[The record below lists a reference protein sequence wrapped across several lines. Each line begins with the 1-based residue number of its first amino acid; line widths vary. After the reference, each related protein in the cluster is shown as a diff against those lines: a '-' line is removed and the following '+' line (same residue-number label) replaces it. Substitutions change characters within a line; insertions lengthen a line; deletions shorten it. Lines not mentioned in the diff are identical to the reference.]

1 MTAAER
7 QFRFRVALAF
17 GLVYVF
23 WGSTYLGIRPAVE
36 HIGPELMTGVRF
48 PVASKSSCWPA
59 CALAGRRVAISGREF
74 LRQGIIGVLLL
85 SVSNVTLAWAEQ
97 YIRTGLAS
105 LLVASI
111 PVWFLVIDTWIL
123 RGERLAARGLVGLA
137 LGLVG
142 TVALL
147 WPKLVAPTARGRME
161 PFASLLPDGIFVR
174 VGGGLGALAQVA
186 DAGGPV
192 LRHRLG
198 DALWAS
204 IGKMRSSPSVAANIA
219 TSPDHPPRPD
229 RRALPLIFGS
239 WVGYTAYI
247 WLLKHVPTP
256 KVGTYAYVNP
266 LVAVFLGWYFLG
278 ERVDGYIAAGTAII
292 IVAVALA
299 TSAKVKPQVGAERD
313 PELPACEAGAD

>member
-1 MTAAER
+1 MTVAER

-23 WGSTYLGIRPAVE
+23 WGSTYLGIRIAVE

-48 PVASKSSCWPA
+48 PVAGIIMLAA

-74 LRQGIIGVLLL
+74 LRQGIIGALLL

-111 PVWFLVIDTWIL
+111 PVWFLVLDTWIL
-123 RGERLAARGLVGLA
+123 RGERLSARGLVGLA

-142 TVALL
+142 TVVLL
-147 WPKLVAPTARGRME
+147 WPKLVAPTGGRRME
-161 PFASLLPDGIFVR
+161 LFASVCLIASSFVWAVGSVLSRRWQGSMDAFTATGWQMSIGGFLNLGIAFLLGEPAKAQWTMR
-174 VGGGLGALAQVA
+174 GLGA
-186 DAGGPV
+186 
-192 LRHRLG
+192 
-198 DALWAS
+198 
-204 IGKMRSSPSVAANIA
+204 IA
-219 TSPDHPPRPD
+219 Y
-229 RRALPLIFGS
+229 LVVFGS
-239 WVGYTAYI
+239 LVGYTAYI
-247 WLLKHVPTP
+247 WLLKNVPTS

-266 LVAVFLGWYFLG
+266 VIAVFLGWYFLG

-299 TSAKVKPQVGAERD
+299 TSAKVKPQVGAEHE

>member
-1 MTAAER
+1 MSAER

-23 WGSTYLGIRPAVE
+23 WGSTYLGIRIAIE

-48 PVASKSSCWPA
+48 PVAGIIMLAA
-59 CALAGRRVAISGREF
+59 CALTGRRVSITGREF

-97 YIRTGLAS
+97 FIRTGLAS

-111 PVWFLVIDTWIL
+111 PIWFLVLDTWIL

-137 LGLVG
+137 LGAVG
-142 TVALL
+142 TVVLL
-147 WPKLVAPTARGRME
+147 WPKLMASTGRGRME
-161 PFASLLPDGIFVR
+161 LFASVCLIFSSFVWAAGSVLSRRWQGEMDAFTATGWQMSIGGFLNLGIACLLGEPAKAQSTMR
-174 VGGGLGALAQVA
+174 GLGA
-186 DAGGPV
+186 
-192 LRHRLG
+192 
-198 DALWAS
+198 
-204 IGKMRSSPSVAANIA
+204 IA
-219 TSPDHPPRPD
+219 Y
-229 RRALPLIFGS
+229 LVVFGS
-239 WVGYTAYI
+239 LVGYTAYI
-247 WLLKHVPTP
+247 WLLKHVPTS

-266 LVAVFLGWYFLG
+266 VIAVFLGWYFLG

-299 TSAKVKPQVGAERD
+299 TSAKVKPQVGAEHE

>member
-1 MTAAER
+1 MTASER
-7 QFRFRVALAF
+7 QFRFCVALAF

-23 WGSTYLGIRPAVE
+23 WGSTYLGIRIAVE

-48 PVASKSSCWPA
+48 PVAGIIMLA
-59 CALAGRRVAISGREF
+59 GCALAGRRVAITGREF
-74 LRQGIIGVLLL
+74 LRQGIIGALLL

-111 PVWFLVIDTWIL
+111 PVWFLVLDTWML

-142 TVALL
+142 TVVLL
-147 WPKLVAPTARGRME
+147 WPKLVAPTGGRRME
-161 PFASLLPDGIFVR
+161 LFASVCLIASSFVWAVGSVLSRRWQGSMDAFTATGWQMSIGGFLNLGIAFLLGEPAKAQWTMR
-174 VGGGLGALAQVA
+174 GLGA
-186 DAGGPV
+186 
-192 LRHRLG
+192 
-198 DALWAS
+198 
-204 IGKMRSSPSVAANIA
+204 IA
-219 TSPDHPPRPD
+219 Y
-229 RRALPLIFGS
+229 LVVFGS
-239 WVGYTAYI
+239 LVGYTAYI
-247 WLLKHVPTP
+247 WLLKNVPTS

-266 LVAVFLGWYFLG
+266 VIAVFLGWYFLG

-299 TSAKVKPQVGAERD
+299 TSAKVKPQVGAEHE

>member
-1 MTAAER
+1 MTASER

-23 WGSTYLGIRPAVE
+23 WGSTYLGIRIAVE

-48 PVASKSSCWPA
+48 PIAGVIMLAA
-59 CALAGRRVAISGREF
+59 CALAGRRVAISGRDF

-85 SVSNVTLAWAEQ
+85 SITNVTLAWAEQ

-123 RGERLAARGLVGLA
+123 RGERLSARGLAGLA
-137 LGLVG
+137 LGLIG
-142 TVALL
+142 TVVLL
-147 WPKLVAPTARGRME
+147 WPKLVSSTARGRME
-161 PFASLLPDGIFVR
+161 LFASLCLMASSLVWAVGSVLSRRWQGSMDAFTATGWQMSIGGFLNLGIAFLLGEPAKAQWTMR
-174 VGGGLGALAQVA
+174 GLGA
-186 DAGGPV
+186 
-192 LRHRLG
+192 
-198 DALWAS
+198 
-204 IGKMRSSPSVAANIA
+204 IA
-219 TSPDHPPRPD
+219 Y
-229 RRALPLIFGS
+229 LVVFGS
-239 WVGYTAYI
+239 LVGYTAYI
-247 WLLKHVPTP
+247 WLLKHVPTS

-266 LVAVFLGWYFLG
+266 VIAVFLGWYFLG

-299 TSAKVKPQVGAERD
+299 TSAKVKPRVGAEHE

>member
-1 MTAAER
+1 MTASER

-23 WGSTYLGIRPAVE
+23 WGSTYLGIRIAVE

-48 PVASKSSCWPA
+48 PVAGVIMLAA
-59 CALAGRRVAISGREF
+59 CALAGRRIAISGREF
-74 LRQGIIGVLLL
+74 LRQGIIGALLL

-111 PVWFLVIDTWIL
+111 PVWFLVLDTWIL

-137 LGLVG
+137 LGAVG
-142 TVALL
+142 TLVLL
-147 WPKLVAPTARGRME
+147 WPKLVAPTAGGRME
-161 PFASLLPDGIFVR
+161 LFASVCLIASSFVWAVGSVLSRRWQGGMDAFTATGWQMSIGGFLNLGIAFLLGEPAKAQWTMR
-174 VGGGLGALAQVA
+174 GLGA
-186 DAGGPV
+186 
-192 LRHRLG
+192 
-198 DALWAS
+198 
-204 IGKMRSSPSVAANIA
+204 IA
-219 TSPDHPPRPD
+219 Y
-229 RRALPLIFGS
+229 LVVFGS
-239 WVGYTAYI
+239 LVGYTAYI
-247 WLLKHVPTP
+247 WLLKHVPTS

-266 LVAVFLGWYFLG
+266 VIAVFLGWYFLG

-299 TSAKVKPQVGAERD
+299 TSAKVKPQVGAEHE

>member
-1 MTAAER
+1 MTSAER

-23 WGSTYLGIRPAVE
+23 WGSTYLGIRIAIERIP
-36 HIGPELMTGVRF
+36 PELMTGVRF
-48 PVASKSSCWPA
+48 PIAGIIMLVA
-59 CALAGRRVAISGREF
+59 CALTGRRVAITGREF
-74 LRQGIIGVLLL
+74 LQQAIIGALLL

-111 PVWFLVIDTWIL
+111 PIWFLVLDTWIL
-123 RGERLAARGLVGLA
+123 RGERLAPRGLVGLG

-142 TVALL
+142 TVVLL
-147 WPKLVAPTARGRME
+147 WPKLASSTSRGRME
-161 PFASLLPDGIFVR
+161 LFASVCLTGSSFVWAVGSVLSRRWQGSVDAFTATGWQMSIGGCLNLVIALLLGEAAKAQWTVR
-174 VGGGLGALAQVA
+174 GLGA
-186 DAGGPV
+186 
-192 LRHRLG
+192 
-198 DALWAS
+198 
-204 IGKMRSSPSVAANIA
+204 IGYLVV
-219 TSPDHPPRPD
+219 
-229 RRALPLIFGS
+229 FGS
-239 WVGYTAYI
+239 LVGYTAYI
-247 WLLKHVPTP
+247 WLLKHVPTS

-266 LVAVFLGWYFLG
+266 VIAVFLGWYFLG

-299 TSAKVKPQVGAERD
+299 TSAKIKPQVGAERE

>member
-23 WGSTYLGIRPAVE
+23 WGSTYLGIRIAVE

-48 PVASKSSCWPA
+48 PIAGMIMLAA
-59 CALAGRRVAISGREF
+59 CAVTGRRVAITGREF
-74 LRQGIIGVLLL
+74 LRQGIIGALLL
-85 SVSNVTLAWAEQ
+85 SVANVTLAWAEQ

-111 PVWFLVIDTWIL
+111 PIWFLVLDTWIL

-142 TVALL
+142 TVVLL
-147 WPKLVAPTARGRME
+147 WPKLVASNAHGRME
-161 PFASLLPDGIFVR
+161 LFASVCLMGSSFVWAVGSVLSRRWQGSMDVFTATGWQALIGGCLNLGIAFLLGEPAKAHWTMRGM
-174 VGGGLGALAQVA
+174 GA
-186 DAGGPV
+186 
-192 LRHRLG
+192 
-198 DALWAS
+198 
-204 IGKMRSSPSVAANIA
+204 IA
-219 TSPDHPPRPD
+219 Y
-229 RRALPLIFGS
+229 LVVFGS
-239 WVGYTAYI
+239 LVGYTAYI
-247 WLLKHVPTP
+247 WLLKHVPTS

-266 LVAVFLGWYFLG
+266 VIAVFLGWYFLG

-299 TSAKVKPQVGAERD
+299 TSAKVKPHVGAEHE

>member
-1 MTAAER
+1 MTVAER

-23 WGSTYLGIRPAVE
+23 WGSTYLGIRIAVE

-48 PVASKSSCWPA
+48 PVAGMIMLAA
-59 CALAGRRVAISGREF
+59 CALAGRRVAISGREL
-74 LRQGIIGVLLL
+74 LRQGIIGALLL

-111 PVWFLVIDTWIL
+111 PVWFLVLDTWIL
-123 RGERLAARGLVGLA
+123 RGERLSARGLVGLA

-142 TVALL
+142 TVVLL
-147 WPKLVAPTARGRME
+147 WPKLVAPTGGRRMELFASVCLICSSFVWAVGSVLSRRWQGRMDAFTATGWQMSIGGFLNLGIAFLVGE
-161 PFASLLPDGIFVR
+161 PAKAQWTMR
-174 VGGGLGALAQVA
+174 GLGA
-186 DAGGPV
+186 
-192 LRHRLG
+192 
-198 DALWAS
+198 
-204 IGKMRSSPSVAANIA
+204 IA
-219 TSPDHPPRPD
+219 Y
-229 RRALPLIFGS
+229 LVVFGS
-239 WVGYTAYI
+239 LVGYTAYI
-247 WLLKHVPTP
+247 WLLKNVPTS

-266 LVAVFLGWYFLG
+266 VIAVFLGWYFLG

-299 TSAKVKPQVGAERD
+299 TSAKVKPKVGAEHE

>member
-1 MTAAER
+1 MSAER

-23 WGSTYLGIRPAVE
+23 WGSTYLGIRIAIE

-48 PVASKSSCWPA
+48 PVAGIIMLAA
-59 CALAGRRVAISGREF
+59 CALTGRRVAITGREF

-111 PVWFLVIDTWIL
+111 PIWFLVLDTWIL

-137 LGLVG
+137 LGAVG
-142 TVALL
+142 TVVLL
-147 WPKLVAPTARGRME
+147 WPKLMASTGRGRME
-161 PFASLLPDGIFVR
+161 LFASVCLIFSSFVWAAGSVLSRRWQGEMDAFTATGWQMSIGGILNLGIACLLGEPAKAQSTMR
-174 VGGGLGALAQVA
+174 GLGA
-186 DAGGPV
+186 
-192 LRHRLG
+192 
-198 DALWAS
+198 
-204 IGKMRSSPSVAANIA
+204 IA
-219 TSPDHPPRPD
+219 Y
-229 RRALPLIFGS
+229 LVVFGS
-239 WVGYTAYI
+239 LVGYTAYI
-247 WLLKHVPTP
+247 WLLKHVPTS

-266 LVAVFLGWYFLG
+266 VIAVFLGWYFLG
-278 ERVDGYIAAGTAII
+278 ESVDGYIAAGTAII

-299 TSAKVKPQVGAERD
+299 TSAKVKPQVGAEHE

>member
-1 MTAAER
+1 MTASER

-23 WGSTYLGIRPAVE
+23 WGSTYLGIRIAVE

-48 PVASKSSCWPA
+48 PVAGIIMLAA
-59 CALAGRRVAISGREF
+59 CALAGRRVAITGREF
-74 LRQGIIGVLLL
+74 LRQGIIGALLL

-111 PVWFLVIDTWIL
+111 PVWFLVLDTWIL
-123 RGERLAARGLVGLA
+123 RGERLSARGLVGLA

-142 TVALL
+142 TVVLL
-147 WPKLVAPTARGRME
+147 WPKLVAPTGGRRME
-161 PFASLLPDGIFVR
+161 LFASVCLIASSFVWA
-174 VGGGLGALAQVA
+174 VGSVLARRWQGSM
-186 DAGGPV
+186 DAFTATG
-192 LRHRLG
+192 
-198 DALWAS
+198 WQMS
-204 IGKMRSSPSVAANIA
+204 IGGFLNLGIAFLLGEPAKAQWTMRGMGAIA
-219 TSPDHPPRPD
+219 Y
-229 RRALPLIFGS
+229 LVVFGS
-239 WVGYTAYI
+239 LVGYTAYI
-247 WLLKHVPTP
+247 WLLKNVPTS

-266 LVAVFLGWYFLG
+266 VIAVFLGWYFLG

-299 TSAKVKPQVGAERD
+299 TSAKVKPKVGAEHE

>member
-1 MTAAER
+1 MTASER

-23 WGSTYLGIRPAVE
+23 WGSTYLGIRIAVE

-48 PVASKSSCWPA
+48 PIAGIIMLAA
-59 CALAGRRVAISGREF
+59 CALAGRRIAISGREL
-74 LRQGIIGVLLL
+74 LRQGIIGALLL

-111 PVWFLVIDTWIL
+111 PVWFLVLDTWIL
-123 RGERLAARGLVGLA
+123 RGERLSARGLVGLA

-142 TVALL
+142 TVVLL
-147 WPKLVAPTARGRME
+147 WPKLVAPTGGRRME
-161 PFASLLPDGIFVR
+161 LFASVCLIASSFVWAVGSVLSRRWQGSMDAFTATGWQMSIGGFLNLGIAFLLGEPAKAQWTMR
-174 VGGGLGALAQVA
+174 GLGA
-186 DAGGPV
+186 
-192 LRHRLG
+192 
-198 DALWAS
+198 
-204 IGKMRSSPSVAANIA
+204 IA
-219 TSPDHPPRPD
+219 Y
-229 RRALPLIFGS
+229 LVVFGS
-239 WVGYTAYI
+239 LVGYTAYI
-247 WLLKHVPTP
+247 WLLKNVPTS

-266 LVAVFLGWYFLG
+266 VIAVFLGWYFLG
-278 ERVDGYIAAGTAII
+278 ERVDGYIAVGTAII

-299 TSAKVKPQVGAERD
+299 TSAKVKPKMGAEHE

>member
-23 WGSTYLGIRPAVE
+23 WGSTYLGIRIAIE

-48 PVASKSSCWPA
+48 PIAGIIMLAA
-59 CALAGRRVAISGREF
+59 CALTGRRVAITGREF
-74 LRQGIIGVLLL
+74 LQQGIVGALLL

-123 RGERLAARGLVGLA
+123 RGERLAPRGLVGLA

-142 TVALL
+142 TVVLL
-147 WPKLVAPTARGRME
+147 WPKLVAPTNGRRME
-161 PFASLLPDGIFVR
+161 LLASVCLMAASFAWA
-174 VGGGLGALAQVA
+174 VGSVLSRRWQGSM
-186 DAGGPV
+186 DAFTATG
-192 LRHRLG
+192 
-198 DALWAS
+198 WQMS
-204 IGKMRSSPSVAANIA
+204 IGGFLNLGIAFLLGEPAKAQWTMRGMAAVAY
-219 TSPDHPPRPD
+219 
-229 RRALPLIFGS
+229 LVVFGS
-239 WVGYTAYI
+239 LVGYTAYI
-247 WLLKHVPTP
+247 WLLKNVPTS

-266 LVAVFLGWYFLG
+266 VIAVFLGWYFLG

-299 TSAKVKPQVGAERD
+299 TSAKVKPQVGAEHE

>member
-1 MTAAER
+1 MTVAER

-23 WGSTYLGIRPAVE
+23 WGSTYLGIRIAIE

-48 PVASKSSCWPA
+48 PVAGIIMLAA
-59 CALAGRRVAISGREF
+59 CGLTGRRVAITGGEF
-74 LRQGIIGVLLL
+74 LRQGIIGALLL

-111 PVWFLVIDTWIL
+111 PVWFLVLDTWIL

-142 TVALL
+142 TVVLL
-147 WPKLVAPTARGRME
+147 WPKLVAPTGGRRME
-161 PFASLLPDGIFVR
+161 LFASVCLIASSFVWAVGSVLSRRWQGAMDAFTATGWQMSIGGFLNLGIAFLLGEPAKAQWTMR
-174 VGGGLGALAQVA
+174 GLGA
-186 DAGGPV
+186 
-192 LRHRLG
+192 
-198 DALWAS
+198 
-204 IGKMRSSPSVAANIA
+204 IA
-219 TSPDHPPRPD
+219 Y
-229 RRALPLIFGS
+229 LVVFGS
-239 WVGYTAYI
+239 LVGYTAYI
-247 WLLKHVPTP
+247 WLLKNVPTS

-266 LVAVFLGWYFLG
+266 VIAVFLGWYFLG

-299 TSAKVKPQVGAERD
+299 TSAKVKPQVGAEHE